1 LDSHSVLLFPSCIY
15 RKIADVGRDVWT
27 SGFKGLFYGSA
38 AGYTLHTAS
47 RFIHDKFLT
56 ETMQSKIR
64 TVLNKSRSNPVFSRN
79 TAFLSF
85 MAGGALG
92 SFLMAMTTGKN
103 EIHELHDIFH
113 MNEKV
118 KYDRSN
124 YQKLVETGKE
134 VTS

>member
-1 LDSHSVLLFPSCIY
+1 
-15 RKIADVGRDVWT
+15 
-27 SGFKGLFYGSA
+27 
-38 AGYTLHTAS
+38 
-47 RFIHDKFLT
+47 
-56 ETMQSKIR
+56 MQSKIR